1 MNVALKWIKAL
12 GLAGLLITILFQG
25 LQLKASQAK
34 QATLNEQLNKAK
46 ADNQSNLIT
55 IGILKGEA
63 EQTNK
68 LLVQRKRQQIQAEEK
83 LNADMATLKAQL
95 ANIDCHIPDAVTR
108 RLREPY

>member
-1 MNVALKWIKAL
+1 MNAAWNWIKAL

-46 ADNQSNLIT
+46 ADNQSNLTVIDL
-55 IGILKGEA
+55 LKNEA
-63 EQTNK
+63 QQANQ
-68 LLVQRKRQQIQAEEK
+68 LLVKRQRQQRQAEEK
-83 LNADMATLKAQL
+83 LNADMAKLKAQL
-95 ANIDCHIPDAVTR
+95 ENIDCHIPDAVTQ